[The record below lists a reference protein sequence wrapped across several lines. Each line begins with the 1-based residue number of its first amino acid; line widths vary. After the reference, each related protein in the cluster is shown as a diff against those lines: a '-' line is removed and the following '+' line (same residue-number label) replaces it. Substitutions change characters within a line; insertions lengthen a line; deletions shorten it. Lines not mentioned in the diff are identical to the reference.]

1 MEIKISDIWTLEEWL
16 NIFKGEKKMKHF
28 YFIENESGEEFIV
41 GAHSYHEAEEIARD
55 VGRCIARECG
65 WDDYSIEFQYEMTEE
80 EAEASGLDEY

>member
-1 MEIKISDIWTLEEWL
+1 
-16 NIFKGEKKMKHF
+16 MKHF

-41 GAHSYHEAEEIARD
+41 GANTYHEAEEIARG
-55 VGRCIARECG
+55 VGQSLAWECG

>member
-1 MEIKISDIWTLEEWL
+1 MREGKKVLKTNKTLL
-16 NIFKGEKKMKHF
+16 TKLKRGEKMKHF

-41 GAHSYHEAEEIARD
+41 GADNYREAEEIARD
-55 VGRCIARECG
+55 VGRSIALNCG